1 MINKTIRDIP
11 LSGKKVLVRV
21 DFNVPFKPGT
31 NEISSLNRIIASLPT
46 IRYLIEENASVVLC
60 SHLGRPKGGFHKDLS
75 LSLIIPKLQA
85 LLGTNVKFSSSLD
98 FSDIKKD
105 ISELLPKEV
114 MLLEN
119 LRFYPEEELNDKDFS
134 KRLAG
139 LADVFV
145 NDAFGVSHRAH
156 ASVYGITN
164 WIPSVSGLLLEKEYI
179 SLGQIFESHSHPV
192 AIILGGNKVSDK
204 INIVKRLVN
213 VVDKIFVGGGMAATF
228 LKAKGLEVGDSVVDD
243 NFVDVVNKLKS
254 DSLYIPVDVVV
265 SGSFEDSG
273 NIRICSVN
281 DINVGEIIMDIGPKT
296 IDLYIKKIEKSKT
309 IFWNGP
315 MGIYEWSN
323 YSNGTRAIAKK
334 VSEDKFVSVIGGGST
349 VDAISKF
356 GYESLMTHISTG
368 GGASLEFLEG
378 QVLPGIKP
386 LLKIDS
392 EGE

>member
-192 AIILGGNKVSDK
+192 AIILGGSKVSDK